1 MLWVYYVCLY
11 DDIILRYDV
20 KYFVLVCDFLF
31 IESMIIMKWLYS
43 VKIIR
48 IWMNLFIMI
57 KKICFVCEFSYFIGY
72 ENDE

>member
-1 MLWVYYVCLY
+1 MLWVYVCLY

-43 VKIIR
+43 VKIISNE
-48 IWMNLFIMI
+48 W
-57 KKICFVCEFSYFIGY
+57 ICLY
-72 ENDE
+72 